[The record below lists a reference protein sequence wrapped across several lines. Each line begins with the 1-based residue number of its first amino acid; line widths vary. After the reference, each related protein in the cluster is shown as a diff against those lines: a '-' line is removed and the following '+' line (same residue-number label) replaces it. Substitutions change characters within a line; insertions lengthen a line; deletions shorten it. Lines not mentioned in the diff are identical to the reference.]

1 MTSRYPELVRLDLPA
16 RHSYLHLLS
25 DCVVDMLRLVEGV
38 SDFETLCYNIQ
49 LAAHEVCTNIIHH
62 AYGNSEQGRI
72 EIVLQLEF
80 AETPTFTIDLH
91 DSGRPFDPDSYSDP
105 NLDEVRVHGYGLFLI
120 RHLMDTVTYTP
131 AAGHNHWCLK
141 KNLFLEGN

>member
-1 MTSRYPELVRLDLPA
+1 MTSRHSELVRLDLPA

-38 SDFETLCYNIQ
+38 DDFETLCYNIQ

-62 AYGNSEQGRI
+62 AYGEGDGGRI
-72 EIVLQLEF
+72 EIALCLDF
-80 AETPTFTIDLH
+80 AEAPTFTIDLR
-91 DSGRPFDPDSYSDP
+91 DTGRPFDPDGYSAPD
-105 NLDEVRVHGYGLFLI
+105 LAEVRVHGYGLFLI

-131 AAGHNHWCLK
+131 AAGQNHWRLTK
-141 KNLFLEGN
+141 TLFVEGN